1 MLEDPDAAVIVR
13 TEQHPAAAELAVR
26 RPVTACDDLYQQAEV
41 FEAVYAAIVS
51 RVLDAAGTGKVVYA
65 VPGSA
70 LVGER
75 TVPMLVEAAKESG
88 IPVEVRP
95 GESFLDLA
103 CAAVGVDPISD
114 GLQVLDA
121 RSLPD
126 PTPFH
131 VPTLITQID
140 TPLVAG
146 DVALQLGRTLPDDH
160 ELTII
165 DRIGDADA
173 SVRAVPLSELA
184 MADVGP
190 RTSLYVPAASVGI
203 LGLVATNRILRIECP
218 WDADQ
223 THHTLVSHLVE
234 ETYETVDAIS
244 RLPAN
249 APGGEADLGAYAELE
264 EELGDLLIQ
273 VVFHSTMASEAGAF
287 DFDEVAEGIRRKIV
301 SRHPHVFGDVEV
313 ESADEVIGNWEE
325 IKTAEKGRESLMDD
339 VPAVMPGLA
348 RADKIQSRVAAV
360 GFDWPDADPVFAK
373 VGEELDELRSVADD
387 RELATGELGDLL
399 FAVVNLARH
408 LDIDPNTALARAN
421 DKFAARFRIVER
433 LAAEREL
440 RLRDLSLEEL
450 DALWEEAKAVAQ

>member
-1 MLEDPDAAVIVR
+1 
-13 TEQHPAAAELAVR
+13 
-26 RPVTACDDLYQQAEV
+26 
-41 FEAVYAAIVS
+41 
-51 RVLDAAGTGKVVYA
+51 
-65 VPGSA
+65 
-70 LVGER
+70 
-75 TVPMLVEAAKESG
+75 
-88 IPVEVRP
+88 
-95 GESFLDLA
+95 
-103 CAAVGVDPISD
+103 
-114 GLQVLDA
+114 
-121 RSLPD
+121 
-126 PTPFH
+126 
-131 VPTLITQID
+131 
-140 TPLVAG
+140 
-146 DVALQLGRTLPDDH
+146 
-160 ELTII
+160 
-165 DRIGDADA
+165 
-173 SVRAVPLSELA
+173 
-184 MADVGP
+184 
-190 RTSLYVPAASVGI
+190 
-203 LGLVATNRILRIECP
+203 
-218 WDADQ
+218 
-223 THHTLVSHLVE
+223 
-234 ETYETVDAIS
+234 
-244 RLPAN
+244 
-249 APGGEADLGAYAELE
+249 
-264 EELGDLLIQ
+264 
-273 VVFHSTMASEAGAF
+273 MASEAGAF

-433 LAAEREL
+433 LAVAREL